1 MFIEN
6 RAGHLVKRLRKLEQF
21 ETVPGK
27 VFSKENKVMDVNK
40 KNRERER
47 NDKIIF
53 TIQVCL

>member
-1 MFIEN
+1 MFMEN

-47 NDKIIF
+47 EMTK
-53 TIQVCL
+53 